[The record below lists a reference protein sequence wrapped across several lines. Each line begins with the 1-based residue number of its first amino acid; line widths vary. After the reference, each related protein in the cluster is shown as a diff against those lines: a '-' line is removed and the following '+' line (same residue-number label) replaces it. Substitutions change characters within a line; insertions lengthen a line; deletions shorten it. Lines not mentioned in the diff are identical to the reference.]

1 MRRSLSA
8 AIAAVFFANSCIA
21 AQAGSPYDIFHRHC
35 LSPGPY
41 FERTVVLAKDR
52 SWTPLANDMA
62 VSLTP
67 VENPVALEGWIVGD
81 GESGGSFEA
90 VVVSKST
97 IGGKAVEGCTVA
109 FTDVNAEAFELS
121 LKNLAAARPA
131 GETRGQDSLHK
142 AYTAS
147 VGGRELAITV
157 TLPLY
162 PKGSDQVVVSV
173 VAEQQLEN

>member
-1 MRRSLSA
+1 MRRFHSA
-8 AIAAVFFANSCIA
+8 AFAALFLATPCLA
-21 AQAGSPYDIFHRHC
+21 AQAASPFDIFNQNC

-41 FERTVVLAKDR
+41 FERTVGLAKDR
-52 SWTPLANDMA
+52 SWTPLATDMA

-67 VENPVALEGWIVGD
+67 VENPVALEGWVIGD

-97 IGGKAVEGCTVA
+97 LGGKAIEGCTVA
-109 FTDVNAEAFELS
+109 FTEVDAETFELS
-121 LKNLAAARPA
+121 LKDLLAARPA
-131 GETRGQDSLHK
+131 GETRGQDSVHK

-147 VGGRELAITV
+147 LAGRELAITL

-162 PKGSDQVVVSV
+162 PKGADQVVVSV

>member
-1 MRRSLSA
+1 
-8 AIAAVFFANSCIA
+8 
-21 AQAGSPYDIFHRHC
+21 
-35 LSPGPY
+35 
-41 FERTVVLAKDR
+41 
-52 SWTPLANDMA
+52 
-62 VSLTP
+62 
-67 VENPVALEGWIVGD
+67 
-81 GESGGSFEA
+81 
-90 VVVSKST
+90 
-97 IGGKAVEGCTVA
+97 VA